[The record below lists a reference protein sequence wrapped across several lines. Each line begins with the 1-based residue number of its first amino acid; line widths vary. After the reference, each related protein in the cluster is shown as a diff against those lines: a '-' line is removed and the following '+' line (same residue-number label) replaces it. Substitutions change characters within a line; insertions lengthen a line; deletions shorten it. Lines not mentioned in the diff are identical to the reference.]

1 LLRLTAL
8 KISLRPIC
16 NEGNTSFG
24 APVFAMTKG
33 IGMRITGD
41 KKLYKKGI
49 KIERFGQKKICKN
62 LQVSNIKVTFV
73 IQFLKRLFP
82 HFKICCNIY

>member
-16 NEGNTSFG
+16 NEGNTWFG
-24 APVFAMTKG
+24 VPVFAITKR
-33 IGMRITGD
+33 IGVRTTAD

-49 KIERFGQKKICKN
+49 KIERFGQKKFAKTCKY
-62 LQVSNIKVTFV
+62 QI
-73 IQFLKRLFP
+73 LKLRLFL
-82 HFKICCNIY
+82 NS